1 MRTSIT
7 TSVILEKRKPLKNG
21 TFPVKLCI
29 TYKRKRHYYTLR
41 NMSGKSFSF
50 TEEDFK
56 KIKCEKPRGKYKEIA
71 LLLNAMENKAINII
85 ESLPIFSFEQFE
97 KKFFNDN
104 NNQDDDVFSLLKNTI
119 QELKAEGRISTAV
132 GFESTLKSL
141 ISFTNKKTLL
151 IEDITPTFL
160 EQYEKW
166 MIDNGKSITTIG
178 IYLRNLRI
186 IVRKAIREGITKME
200 YPFGENKYQIPAGR
214 NIKKALTIH
223 EVGLIMNYK
232 AVEGSNEHKYR
243 DFWIFSYL
251 GNGINVKDIAKLK
264 YKNIDHEVITFI
276 REKTK
281 RERKKNL
288 RPITIVLTPL
298 IKGIIDFWGNKP
310 AYPEQYIF
318 PILEPNLTPDQE
330 YKRIHQTT
338 KMINKYVGQIA
349 KKVGIMS
356 KVTSYT
362 ARHSFATVLKRS
374 GASIEFISESLG
386 HSNLQTTE
394 NYLADFEIEE
404 KIKWANELIPKLK

>member
-1 MRTSIT
+1 
-7 TSVILEKRKPLKNG
+7 
-21 TFPVKLCI
+21 
-29 TYKRKRHYYTLR
+29 
-41 NMSGKSFSF
+41 MSGKSFSF